1 MLEELGLTVGLD
13 EVGLDD
19 VVLVNGESVGALM
32 TGLFDCELVGALVL
46 EELGLTVGL
55 DEVGLILGDSVFKTN
70 GPATTLTGSAV
81 TSANAPQSP
90 THSFAC
96 SSKVEPKLP
105 SSIAILITS
114 LMNVAGGFF
123 SNSSAFAAQPSTPH
137 NTLISIC
144 WTYVIKGP
152 SLVHS
157 TVFTL
162 ATSWAGSDSK
172 AVSMIANVVASN
184 ASITA
189 SDAQLNS

>member
-19 VVLVNGESVGALM
+19 VVLINGESVGALM
-32 TGLFDCELVGALVL
+32 TGLFDCEFVGALVL
-46 EELGLTVGL
+46 EELGLTGL
-55 DEVGLILGDSVFKTN
+55 GKVGLILGDSVFKTN

-90 THSFAC
+90 LHSFAC

-105 SSIAILITS
+105 SSIAALITS
-114 LMNVAGGFF
+114 LMNVAGGFL
-123 SNSSAFAAQPSTPH
+123 SNSSAFAAQPLTPH

-157 TVFTL
+157 LVFTL
-162 ATSWAGSDSK
+162 ATSWAGTDSK
-172 AVSMIANVVASN
+172 AVSIIANVVASN